1 MQETGSVFPD
11 LGEFRF
17 INNLLVDRFRF
28 KKEPPQ
34 HRFWLDAGDDA
45 AGIDGWLITKDLSVE
60 NSHFRFDFSTIEQ
73 AVEKHI
79 VSNVSDISS
88 MGGIPHFAF
97 LGLCLNRHWTE
108 EQHAQIAAA
117 FQKGFA
123 SREIRILGG
132 DTVVGDTGFFSTTLL
147 GRTTLAEPLK
157 RSQARVGEGIYV
169 QGTLGKSAA
178 GLWVLTHHFKD
189 KERWKSLVDYHLNPK
204 IKERAGEALAELGTV
219 GACIDISDGLSSEL
233 NHIALSSGVKL
244 VIEREKIPIDPEVRA
259 LCEYYGISPYD
270 FVLNGG
276 EEYQLL
282 FTNALSNSI
291 FYKCDRIDP
300 VFYMGFVQVG
310 CGVDI
315 IDSQGTSKQ
324 MNAQSWSHL

>member
-1 MQETGSVFPD
+1 MHVSDSVFPD

-17 INNLLVDRFRF
+17 INNLLANRPAFQ
-28 KKEPPQ
+28 KEGPK

-45 AGIDGWLITKDLSVE
+45 AGVDGWLITKDLSVE
-60 NSHFRFDFSTIEQ
+60 NTHFRLDFSTIEQ

-88 MGGIPHFAF
+88 MGGVPAFAF
-97 LGLCLNRHWTE
+97 LGLGLNRHWTP
-108 EQHAQIAAA
+108 EQQMQVATA

-123 SREIRILGG
+123 SRGIRLLGG
-132 DTVVGDTGFFSTTLL
+132 DTVVGDSGFFSTTLL
-147 GRTTLAEPLK
+147 GKTILTEPLK
-157 RSQARVGEGIYV
+157 RSQAHVGEGIYV

-178 GLWVLTHHFKD
+178 GLWILTHHFEDKD
-189 KERWKSLVDYHLNPK
+189 KWKSLVDYHLNPK
-204 IKERAGEALAELGTV
+204 IKERAGEVLAEAGSV

-233 NHIALSSGVKL
+233 HHIALSSGVKL
-244 VIEREKIPIDPEVRA
+244 VIEKEKLPIDPDVLA
-259 LCEYYGISPYD
+259 LCEHYNISPYD

-282 FTNALSNSI
+282 FTNAISNSI
-291 FYKCDRIDP
+291 FYKSDRIDP
-300 VFYMGFVQVG
+300 VFYLGFVKVG
-310 CGVDI
+310 LGVDI
-315 IDSQGTSKQ
+315 IDSQGISEQ